1 MVTFPGD
8 VCDNSI
14 CVICSHF
21 RGPGKMRNILGLVIG
36 ALLVAGPLYAQL
48 PARQRPPEFES
59 VQLGAERKVTFK
71 VLAPKATSVK
81 LSAGDIPG
89 NNPGADLKKDD
100 RGVWEVT
107 VSPVPPGAYRYTF
120 NIDGVPVVDP
130 KNPATSES
138 NQNTWSL
145 MTVPGDLSEW
155 KDVPHG
161 AVAQINYA
169 SKTLGKARRAHVY
182 TPPGYEKGAESYPV
196 FYLLHGASDSDNSW
210 STVGRAGV
218 ILDNLIAAG
227 KAKPMVVVMPA
238 GHTGTFTWGG
248 GGKPFDKQMEE
259 FGDDFS
265 KDLRP
270 LVEKNYR
277 VKTDRGSRAIAGLSM
292 GGAQT
297 LNVAFSN
304 LNDYGYVGVF
314 SSGVFG
320 IVSGGPGGGAQPNR
334 QWEESRKA
342 TLDNTELKKGLKLVW
357 FGCGEKD
364 FLIETSRGTVKMLKS
379 HGFEV
384 VNHETDG
391 GHTWDKWR
399 EYLIDFAPQLFK
411 D

>member
-1 MVTFPGD
+1 MLRYVAIAVVAGMVLA
-8 VCDNSI
+8 
-14 CVICSHF
+14 
-21 RGPGKMRNILGLVIG
+21 GPGL
-36 ALLVAGPLYAQL
+36 AQ
-48 PARQRPPEFES
+48 PPGRQRPPEFES
-59 VQLGAERKVTFK
+59 VRVAGDRKITFK

-89 NNPGADLKKDD
+89 NNQGADLKKDD

-107 VSPVPPGAYRYTF
+107 VGPVPPGAYRYHF
-120 NIDGVPVVDP
+120 NMDGVAVVDP

-145 MTVPGDLSEW
+145 VTVPGDFSAW

-161 AVAQINYA
+161 AVAQITYP
-169 SKTLGKARRAHVY
+169 SKTLEKARRAHVY
-182 TPPGYEKGAESYPV
+182 TPPGYEKSRDSYPV

-227 KAKPMVVVMPA
+227 KARPMIVVMPA
-238 GHTGTFTWGG
+238 GHTGVFQWGG

-265 KDLRP
+265 RDLRP
-270 LVEKNYR
+270 LVEKTYR
-277 VKTDRGSRAIAGLSM
+277 VKGGRANRAIAGLSM
-292 GGAQT
+292 GGAQA
-297 LNVAFSN
+297 LNVAFSK
-304 LNDYGYVGVF
+304 LADYGYVGVF

-320 IVSGGPGGGAQPNR
+320 IVGGGAGNAQPNR

-342 TLDNTELKKGLKLVW
+342 DLDNAELKKGLKLVW

-384 VNHETDG
+384 VNHETGG

-399 EYLIDFAPQLFK
+399 EYLNDFAPQLFAE
-411 D
+411 

>member
-1 MVTFPGD
+1 MRLFLGWVTGACMLAAPVFAQQPG
-8 VCDNSI
+8 
-14 CVICSHF
+14 
-21 RGPGKMRNILGLVIG
+21 
-36 ALLVAGPLYAQL
+36 
-48 PARQRPPEFES
+48 RQRPPEFES
-59 VQLGAERKVTFK
+59 VQVGADRKVTFK
-71 VLAPKATSVK
+71 VLAPKAGSVK
-81 LSAGDIPG
+81 LSGGDIPG
-89 NNPGADLKKDD
+89 NNQGADLKKDD

-107 VSPVPPGAYRYTF
+107 VGPVPPGAYRYTF
-120 NIDGVPVVDP
+120 NIDGVAVVDP

-145 MTVPGDLSEW
+145 MTVPGDFSEW

-161 AVAQINYA
+161 AVAQITYA
-169 SKTLGKARRAHVY
+169 SKTLGKPRRAHVY
-182 TPPGYEKGAESYPV
+182 TPPGYEKSAESYPV
-196 FYLLHGASDSDNSW
+196 FYLLHGASDCDNSW

-238 GHTGTFTWGG
+238 GHTGVFQWGG

-259 FGDDFS
+259 FGDDFA

-270 LVEKNYR
+270 LVEKTYR
-277 VKTDRGSRAIAGLSM
+277 VKGDRGSRAIAGLSM

-304 LNDYGYVGVF
+304 LGDYGYVGVF

-320 IVSGGPGGGAQPNR
+320 IAGGGPGGNGQPNK
-334 QWEESRKA
+334 QWEESRTA
-342 TLDNTELKKGLKLVW
+342 TLDNAELKKGLKLVW

-364 FLIETSRGTVKMLKS
+364 FLIETSRGTVQMLKA
-379 HGFEV
+379 HGFDV

-399 EYLIDFAPQLFK
+399 EYLNDFAPQLFK
-411 D
+411 E

>member
-1 MVTFPGD
+1 MRLFLGWVT
-8 VCDNSI
+8 
-14 CVICSHF
+14 
-21 RGPGKMRNILGLVIG
+21 G
-36 ALLVAGPLYAQL
+36 ACMLAGPVFAQQ
-48 PARQRPPEFES
+48 PGRQRPPEFES
-59 VQLGAERKVTFK
+59 VQVGADRKVTFK
-71 VLAPKATSVK
+71 VLAPKAGSVK
-81 LSAGDIPG
+81 LSGGDIPG
-89 NNPGADLKKDD
+89 NNQGADLKKDE

-107 VSPVPPGAYRYTF
+107 VGPVPPGAYRYTF
-120 NIDGVPVVDP
+120 NIDGVAVVDP

-138 NQNTWSL
+138 NQNAWSL
-145 MTVPGDLSEW
+145 MTVPGDFSEW

-161 AVAQINYA
+161 AVAQITYA
-169 SKTLGKARRAHVY
+169 SKTLGKPRRAHVY
-182 TPPGYEKGAESYPV
+182 TPPGYEKSAESYPV
-196 FYLLHGASDSDNSW
+196 FYLLHGASDCDNSW

-238 GHTGTFTWGG
+238 GHTGVFQWGG
-248 GGKPFDKQMEE
+248 GGKPFDNQMEE
-259 FGDDFS
+259 FGDDFA

-270 LVEKNYR
+270 LVEKTYR
-277 VKTDRGSRAIAGLSM
+277 VKGDRGSRAIAGLSM

-304 LNDYGYVGVF
+304 QGDYGYVGVF

-320 IVSGGPGGGAQPNR
+320 IAGGGPGGNGQPNK

-342 TLDNTELKKGLKLVW
+342 TLDNAELKKGLKLVW

-364 FLIETSRGTVKMLKS
+364 FLIETSRGTVQMLKA
-379 HGFEV
+379 HGFDV

-399 EYLIDFAPQLFK
+399 EYLNDFAPQLFK
-411 D
+411 E

>member
-1 MVTFPGD
+1 MRFFLTVVLAVTIFGTPVGAQRPG
-8 VCDNSI
+8 
-14 CVICSHF
+14 
-21 RGPGKMRNILGLVIG
+21 
-36 ALLVAGPLYAQL
+36 
-48 PARQRPPEFES
+48 RQRPPEFDS
-59 VQLGAERKVTFK
+59 VTVADDRKVTFK
-71 VLAPKATSVK
+71 VLAPKAGSVK
-81 LSAGDIPG
+81 LAAGDIPG
-89 NNPGADLKKDD
+89 NNQSTDLKKGEG
-100 RGVWEVT
+100 GVWEVT
-107 VSPVPPGAYRYTF
+107 VGPIPAGAYRYHF
-120 NIDGVPVVDP
+120 NVDGLSVVDP

-138 NQNTWSL
+138 NQNVWS
-145 MTVPGDLSEW
+145 MVTVPGDLSEW

-161 AVAQINYA
+161 AVGQITYA
-169 SKTLGKARRAHVY
+169 SKALVGKRRAHIY
-182 TPPGYEKGAESYPV
+182 TPPGYEKGNQSYPV

-320 IVSGGPGGGAQPNR
+320 IVGGGPGGGPQPNR

-342 TLDNTELKKGLKLVW
+342 TLDNAELKKGLKLVW

>member
-1 MVTFPGD
+1 MRFFMGMVLGASIFAGNLSAQQPG
-8 VCDNSI
+8 
-14 CVICSHF
+14 
-21 RGPGKMRNILGLVIG
+21 
-36 ALLVAGPLYAQL
+36 
-48 PARQRPPEFES
+48 RQRPPEFES
-59 VQLGAERKVTFK
+59 VQVGADRKVTFK
-71 VLAPKATSVK
+71 VLAPKAGSVK
-81 LSAGDIPG
+81 LSGGDIPG
-89 NNPGADLKKDD
+89 NNQGADLKKDD

-107 VSPVPPGAYRYTF
+107 VGPVPPGAYRYTF

-145 MTVPGDLSEW
+145 MTVPGDFSEW

-161 AVAQINYA
+161 AVAQITYP

-182 TPPGYEKGAESYPV
+182 TPPGYEKSAESYPV
-196 FYLLHGASDSDNSW
+196 FYLLHGASDCDNSW

-238 GHTGTFTWGG
+238 GHTGVFQWGG

-270 LVEKNYR
+270 LVEKTYR

-304 LNDYGYVGVF
+304 LGDYGYVGVF

-320 IVSGGPGGGAQPNR
+320 IVGGGPGGGAQPNR

-342 TLDNTELKKGLKLVW
+342 TLDNAELKKGLKLVW

-399 EYLIDFAPQLFK
+399 EYLNDFAPQLFK
-411 D
+411 E

>member
-1 MVTFPGD
+1 
-8 VCDNSI
+8 
-14 CVICSHF
+14 
-21 RGPGKMRNILGLVIG
+21 MRFFL
-36 ALLVAGPLYAQL
+36 ALLMGAGVLSGNVMSQQPGR
-48 PARQRPPEFES
+48 PRPPEFES
-59 VQLGAERKVTFK
+59 VQVGADRKVTFK
-71 VLAPKATSVK
+71 VLAPKAGSVK
-81 LSAGDIPG
+81 LSGGDIPG
-89 NNPGADLKKDD
+89 NNQGADLKKDD

-107 VSPVPPGAYRYTF
+107 VGPVPPGAYRYTF

-145 MTVPGDLSEW
+145 MTVPGDFSEW
-155 KDVPHG
+155 KEVPHG
-161 AVAQINYA
+161 AVAQITYA

-182 TPPGYEKGAESYPV
+182 TPPGYEKGGESYPV
-196 FYLLHGASDSDNSW
+196 FYLLHGASDCDNSW

-238 GHTGTFTWGG
+238 GHTGVFRWGG
-248 GGKPFDKQMEE
+248 GGKPFDQQMQE
-259 FGDDFS
+259 FGDDFT

-270 LVEKNYR
+270 LVEKTYR
-277 VKTDRGSRAIAGLSM
+277 VKTDRASRAIAGLSM

-297 LNVAFSN
+297 LNVAFSD
-304 LNDYGYVGVF
+304 LGDYGYVGVF

-320 IVSGGPGGGAQPNR
+320 IVGGGPGGGAQPNR

-342 TLDNTELKKGLKLVW
+342 TLDNAELKKGLKLVW

-364 FLIETSRGTVKMLKS
+364 FLIETSRGTVQMLKS
-379 HGFEV
+379 HGFDV

-399 EYLIDFAPQLFK
+399 EYLNDFAPQLFK